1 MVGNLNSGRSYLIT
15 SVTKHFDILILH
27 ETQQLW
33 ALQPIRKTGAT
44 KRIRWRRISTVLTGG
59 PHQKAPS
66 LHSIML
72 ACAISNFQSLHFRGN
87 LDTRSECN
95 FHNPNARVHMH
106 SGIFFSFNFFFFFP
120 FVPIIPVQIN
130 LSGFISCK
138 YFQGERWRQ
147 KMKWSEI
154 FLRVK
159 INVNINNLPIFSNLS
174 VENVQILQVCWL

>member
-1 MVGNLNSGRSYLIT
+1 MDMPRIYLA
-15 SVTKHFDILILH
+15 VH

-33 ALQPIRKTGAT
+33 ALQPSNTQETGAT

-95 FHNPNARVHMH
+95 FHNPNA
-106 SGIFFSFNFFFFFP
+106 
-120 FVPIIPVQIN
+120 
-130 LSGFISCK
+130 FI
-138 YFQGERWRQ
+138 
-147 KMKWSEI
+147 
-154 FLRVK
+154 
-159 INVNINNLPIFSNLS
+159 
-174 VENVQILQVCWL
+174 

>member
-1 MVGNLNSGRSYLIT
+1 LT
-15 SVTKHFDILILH
+15 FFTLH

-33 ALQPIRKTGAT
+33 PLYPIRKTGAT

-106 SGIFFSFNFFFFFP
+106 SGIFSKLFSSSSFP
-120 FVPIIPVQIN
+120 FVPIITVQIN
-130 LSGFISCK
+130 V
-138 YFQGERWRQ
+138 QGSYLVNTF
-147 KMKWSEI
+147 K
-154 FLRVK
+154 VK
-159 INVNINNLPIFSNLS
+159 DGDKR
-174 VENVQILQVCWL
+174 

>member
-1 MVGNLNSGRSYLIT
+1 MEYVSHLFSCTWNLTIVGTTTNTQETGATKRIRWRRISTVLTGGPHQKAPSLHSIMLACAISNFQSLHFRGNLDTRSERNFHNPLWHSYITWNSTIVGT
-15 SVTKHFDILILH
+15 TTN
-27 ETQQLW
+27 TQE
-33 ALQPIRKTGAT
+33 TGAT

-106 SGIFFSFNFFFFFP
+106 SGIFFF
-120 FVPIIPVQIN
+120 
-130 LSGFISCK
+130 
-138 YFQGERWRQ
+138 
-147 KMKWSEI
+147 
-154 FLRVK
+154 
-159 INVNINNLPIFSNLS
+159 
-174 VENVQILQVCWL
+174 